1 MSRRSLF
8 TTGQPLP
15 RRDFLALL
23 GASFPAAALDWNA
36 FPRASGRRRREDWD
50 VIVIGS
56 GLGGLAC
63 AAAFARQGFRPLVI
77 EQHDKPGGYA
87 TAFPRPGGFRFD
99 VSLHSTTVS
108 QRDGVYNLIQGFP
121 EITEV
126 VFEPHP
132 TLFRSIYP
140 EHDIRV
146 KQRDPAAF
154 VALVTGLFP
163 EEREGIGRL
172 FADME
177 GLAREIG
184 RLSGAGGR
192 VDMSRFQLDYP
203 HIAAFNG
210 KTWGMMLDASIRDP
224 RLKAILSGQWGYY
237 GLPPSKLSCY
247 YYALPFLGYLSGGG
261 FYPRGRSQDI
271 SSAFA
276 RYIEG
281 HGGKVLLDTRV
292 ARILLDGRKATGVAT
307 SDGTVFTGRAVV
319 SNADPFATFT
329 RLIADQSALTEYEAA
344 WQRNSVSLSS
354 FQVFLGLKRDL
365 VGELSLTDS
374 EIFIETDYDPEAAYA
389 RALAGAVEHGG
400 VSVTLYD
407 AIYRGYSPPGKNTI
421 NLLSLQG
428 YGPWEQFEA
437 DYRAGRKAEYNRAK
451 QRMADVLIRKAEQA
465 LLPGLADAI
474 EVKEIGT
481 PLTNVRYTGHHRG
494 AIYGW
499 DQTVNNSGP
508 TRVGHATPIAG
519 LYLAGAWSRP
529 GHGYGA
535 VIPSGLECFAEI
547 VRTWGGG

>member
-1 MSRRSLF
+1 MDRH
-8 TTGQPLP
+8 PLP
-15 RRDFLALL
+15 RREFLAMLA
-23 GASFPAAALDWNA
+23 ASFPVAAFDWNA
-36 FPRASGRRRREDWD
+36 FPRASGHPQADDDHD

-63 AAAFARQGFRPLVI
+63 AAAFARQGFKPLVI

-87 TAFPRPGGFRFD
+87 TAFARPGGFLFD

-108 QRDGVYNLIQGFP
+108 PRDGVYNLIDGFP

-126 VFEPHP
+126 EFLPHP
-132 TLFRSIYP
+132 SLFRSIYQ

-146 KQRDPAAF
+146 AQRDPAAY
-154 VALVTGLFP
+154 VQQITDLFP
-163 EEREGIGRL
+163 DEREGIAGL

-177 GLAREIG
+177 GLTHEIG
-184 RLSGAGGR
+184 RLSSARGQI
-192 VDMSRFQLDYP
+192 DMSRFPMDYP
-203 HIAAFNG
+203 LIYAYDG
-210 KTWGMMLDASIRDP
+210 KTWGEMVDTHIRNP
-224 RLKAILSGQWGYY
+224 RLRAILSGQWGYY
-237 GLPPSKLSCY
+237 GLPPSRLSCY
-247 YYALPFLGYLSGGG
+247 YYALPFMGYLSGGG

-271 SSAFA
+271 SAAFA

-281 HGGKVLLDTRV
+281 HGGKVLLNTRV
-292 ARILLDGRKATGVAT
+292 ERILLDEGKATGVAT
-307 SDGTVFTGRAVV
+307 ADGATFTGRAVV

-329 RLIADQSALTEYEAA
+329 RMIEDQSALAEYEAA
-344 WQRNSVSLSS
+344 WQGYSVSLSS

-365 VGELSLTDS
+365 VSELGITDS
-374 EIFIETDYDPEAAYA
+374 EIFIETGYDPEASYA
-389 RALAGAVEHGG
+389 QALAGDVEGGG

-407 AIYRGYSPPGKNTI
+407 AIYPGYSPAGKNTI
-421 NLLSLQG
+421 NLLALQG
-428 YGPWEQFEA
+428 YGPWEPFEA
-437 DYRAGRKAEYNRAK
+437 DYRAGRKAAYDQEK
-451 QRMADVLIRKAEQA
+451 ERMADVLIRKAEER
-465 LLPGLADAI
+465 LLPGLSDAI

-499 DQTVNNSGP
+499 DQTVNNSGS
-508 TRVGHATPIAG
+508 TRVGHATPIEG

-547 VRTWGGG
+547 MQAW